1 MRPRVKDPFSCFSH
15 LLGVLLAIPGLVWL
29 ILQSH
34 GEPWRTVGFAIYGT
48 SLILLYG
55 ASTVY
60 HWSPVAPHKQ
70 DLLRRFDH
78 TAIFLLIAGTYT
90 PVCLVTL
97 RGPVGWTLFAVIWGC
112 ALVGVALKLFVRH
125 LPRWL
130 NMALYLG
137 ISWVGMLAL
146 VPLLRALPLTGF
158 ACLLMGGLCYTVGA
172 VIYGLQRPNP
182 FPNAFGFHDIF
193 HVFVLAGSA
202 LHFVFMLRYVA
213 PGA

>member
-29 ILQSH
+29 IVRAD
-34 GEPWRTVGFAIYGT
+34 GEPWRTVAFAIYGA
-48 SLILLYG
+48 SLILLYA
-55 ASTVY
+55 ASTLY
-60 HWSPVAPHKQ
+60 HWAPGAPAKQ

-97 RGPVGWTLFAVIWGC
+97 RGPLGWSLLGVMWGC
-112 ALVGVALKLFVRH
+112 AVAGTIIKLFFPQ

-130 NMALYLG
+130 NPVLYLG
-137 ISWVGMLAL
+137 MSWVGMVAL
-146 VPLLRALPLTGF
+146 VPLLRTLPLSGLGW
-158 ACLLMGGLCYTVGA
+158 LLLGGLSYTTGA
-172 VIYGLQRPNP
+172 VIYGVQRPNP
-182 FPNAFGFHDIF
+182 YPNAFGFHDIF
-193 HVFVLAGSA
+193 HLFVLAGSA

-213 PGA
+213 SGV